1 MEQWFRDNPSSESD
15 MAAPESA
22 LEALIDVER
31 HARLLASA
39 ASVSDVIR
47 ATSAYLGSW
56 TKERI
61 RSLQNIDGGWGP
73 FNFQGLPEPI
83 HGVADIARISVTL
96 SRHCAALKSGGIEPT
111 PEILELDLFFA
122 LSKQAAEAYL
132 SAGVHPRNSAARGV
146 EYRRWSDGHA
156 TVA

>member
-1 MEQWFRDNPSSESD
+1 MVT
-15 MAAPESA
+15 PERA
-22 LEALIDVER
+22 LEPLIDVER

-39 ASVSDVIR
+39 ANVSDVIR

-122 LSKQAAEAYL
+122 LSKQAAEVYL
-132 SAGVHPRNSAARGV
+132 SAGVQSRDSGARSV
-146 EYRRWSDGHA
+146 NYRHLPDGHA
-156 TVA
+156 KAA